1 VLRFAGFQTLL
12 RAACATGCLA
22 APSWAQ
28 LNWNQ
33 PEETRGVDVQERLSD
48 RLPLELA
55 FTDSS
60 GVELALGDALGS
72 DLPVILTFNYSDC
85 PMLCSLQLN
94 GLVDSMA
101 ESGLVLGEDFRVVT
115 VGLDPFEGP
124 ERAAETRARY
134 LQELGLEASA
144 SGWWFLLGSAENVR
158 KAADAVGFGYKR
170 VEDTGEYVH
179 AAVQIVLTPDGRV
192 SRYLYGVDVPA
203 RDLRMALVEA
213 SSGRIGTT
221 VDVILLFC
229 FHYDPG
235 TGGYTFAWASM
246 RLGGLITIAA
256 LVAGISW
263 LVRSRRARTSDRAF
277 A

>member
-1 VLRFAGFQTLL
+1 M
-12 RAACATGCLA
+12 
-22 APSWAQ
+22 PSWAQ

-48 RLPLELA
+48 HLPLELE
-55 FTDSS
+55 FTDSQ
-60 GVELALGDALGS
+60 GTALKLGDALGN

-101 ESGLVLGEDFRVVT
+101 ETGLALGEDFRVVT
-115 VGLDPFEGP
+115 IGLDPLESP
-124 ERAAETRARY
+124 ERAAETRERY
-134 LQELGLEASA
+134 LQELGVDPSL
-144 SGWWFLLGSAENVR
+144 GDWRFLLGSAENVR
-158 KAADAVGFGYKR
+158 AAADAVGFGYKR
-170 VEDTGEYVH
+170 IEDTGEYVH
-179 AAVQIVLTPDGRV
+179 AAVQILLTPDGRV
-192 SRYLYGVDVPA
+192 SRYLYGVEVPA

-221 VDVILLFC
+221 IDVILLFC

-246 RLGGLITIAA
+246 RLGGVLTILA

-263 LVRSRRARTSDRAF
+263 LVRSRRARTADRAV